1 MADGGTPGERA
12 MPRRR
17 TAPLPADGAGP
28 GGSGRESEGWAGRR
42 GRHCQRANAAPLGGG
57 GGSVSG
63 PDPSSRL
70 PPPAPSLPPPCAT
83 LPGTRE
89 TPPGPGPGLRGACP
103 RPAARTAASFAARP
117 RVKCSSAP
125 RGGCSKMA
133 DLSLLQE
140 DLQEEIDGFGVDDYS
155 SESDVIII
163 PSALDFVSQDEML
176 TPLGRLDKY
185 AASENIFNRQMVA
198 RSLLDTLKEVSD
210 DERDCIAVL
219 ERISRLADDSEP
231 TVRAELMEQV
241 PHIAMFCQENRPSIP
256 YAFSKYL
263 LPIVVRYL
271 ADQNNQVRKTSQAA
285 LLVLLEQELIER
297 YDVETKVCPVLIDL
311 TAPDSNDDVK
321 TEAVAIMCKM
331 ASMVGKD
338 ITERLVL
345 PRFCEMCCDCRMFHV
360 RKVCAANFGDICSVV
375 GQQATEEMLVRQ
387 AAFQSLGPFIS
398 TFANPSSSGQYFK
411 EEDGKNP
418 EGGGSV
424 QENSEQVRTT
434 EDVTTED
441 EHNRTE
447 DLSSHVDNDDFAT
460 KLENAMEDQNTVS
473 GHSQRESDFQTESS
487 FHCTLSSESCGEMAD
502 ENERSSHCCTA
513 GLREARLNSQ
523 ETSLSEQ
530 ELYNSF
536 HFWRTPLPEI
546 DIDLEL
552 QQTSEIILD
561 REIQEL
567 TMQVSSNI
575 PMTKRKELE
584 EMIENLE
591 PHMDDPDV
599 KAQVEVLSAALIAS
613 SLDPQ
618 EETMASVGKGTDSQ
632 TELTISNQQNFKP
645 ILDDIVPLIGD
656 TVENMDSTLH
666 YIHNDSDLSTNSFS
680 PEEERKSKVQDV
692 VPQAL
697 LDQYLSMTD
706 PSRAQTV
713 DNEIAKH
720 CAYSLPGVA
729 LTLGRQNWHCLKDTY
744 ETLAADMQW
753 KVRRT
758 LAFSIHELAVILGDQ
773 LTAGDLVPVFNGFLK
788 DLDEVRIGVLKHLH
802 DFLKLLHLDKRRE
815 YLYQLQE
822 FLVTDNSRNWRFRA
836 ELAEQLILLLDLY
849 SARDIYDY
857 LRPIAFSLCA
867 DKVSS
872 VRWISYKLVSE
883 MVKKLYMAS
892 TPTFVVDLMNEL
904 VEKFCRCHKWSGRQT
919 FVFICQTISEDDCLP
934 MDQFAVHLLPHL
946 LHLASDRVPNVR
958 VLLAKTLKQTLLEKE
973 YFLNS
978 ANSHQ
983 EAVEQ
988 TIMALQMDD
997 DSDVKYFA
1005 SIHPASTKIADDAM
1019 STASSTY

>member
-1 MADGGTPGERA
+1 
-12 MPRRR
+12 
-17 TAPLPADGAGP
+17 
-28 GGSGRESEGWAGRR
+28 
-42 GRHCQRANAAPLGGG
+42 
-57 GGSVSG
+57 
-63 PDPSSRL
+63 
-70 PPPAPSLPPPCAT
+70 
-83 LPGTRE
+83 
-89 TPPGPGPGLRGACP
+89 
-103 RPAARTAASFAARP
+103 
-117 RVKCSSAP
+117 
-125 RGGCSKMA
+125 MA

-140 DLQEEIDGFGVDDYS
+140 DLPEDADGFGVDDCS
-155 SESDVIII
+155 SESDVIVV
-163 PSALDFVSQDEML
+163 PSALDFVSQDDML

-185 AASENIFNRQMVA
+185 AASENVFNRQMVA
-198 RSLLDTLKEVSD
+198 RSLLDTLREVCD
-210 DERDCIAVL
+210 DERECIAVL

-241 PHIAMFCQENRPSIP
+241 PHIALFCQENRPAIP

-285 LLVLLEQELIER
+285 LLALLEQELIER
-297 YDVETKVCPVLIDL
+297 FDVETKVCPVLVEL

-331 ASMVGKD
+331 APMVGKD
-338 ITERLVL
+338 ITERLIL

-375 GQQATEEMLVRQ
+375 GQQATEEMLLPRFFQLCSDNVWGVRKACAECFMAVSCATCQEIRRTKLSALFINLISDPSRWVRQ

-411 EEDGKNP
+411 EENKSSEDISVEDKNSN
-418 EGGGSV
+418 E
-424 QENSEQVRTT
+424 RTRGEDAP
-434 EDVTTED
+434 EDVETRPTVGDCSVRLED
-441 EHNRTE
+441 TLA
-447 DLSSHVDNDDFAT
+447 DGA
-460 KLENAMEDQNTVS
+460 
-473 GHSQRESDFQTESS
+473 ESPRQPPGELGAPAESS
-487 FHCTLSSESCGEMAD
+487 SLL
-502 ENERSSHCCTA
+502 RSSPEPPPLSPEPPPDAA
-513 GLREARLNSQ
+513 GSKEEQEPCACRLASRPEAGTGAQDSAPLD
-523 ETSLSEQ
+523 Q

-546 DIDLEL
+546 DLDVELEQGSASEPGPQRL
-552 QQTSEIILD
+552 DVEPEVPASSSTSI
-561 REIQEL
+561 
-567 TMQVSSNI
+567 TMA
-575 PMTKRKELE
+575 TRKELE

-591 PHMDDPDV
+591 PHIDDPDV
-599 KAQVEVLSAALIAS
+599 KAQVDVLAAALRAS
-613 SLDPQ
+613 SLDAGDEAGEAARRTPQ
-618 EETMASVGKGTDSQ
+618 DELPSCRLDHDTAGPLISEETMDSA
-632 TELTISNQQNFKP
+632 
-645 ILDDIVPLIGD
+645 
-656 TVENMDSTLH
+656 LH
-666 YIHNDSDLSTNSFS
+666 YIHNDSDSGTSSGFS
-680 PEEERKSKVQDV
+680 PDEERRAKVQDV

-713 DNEIAKH
+713 DTEIAKH

-729 LTLGRQNWHCLKDTY
+729 LTLGRQNWHCLRETY
-744 ETLAADMQW
+744 ETLASDMQW

-773 LTAGDLVPVFNGFLK
+773 LTAADLVPIFNGFLK

-802 DFLKLLHLDKRRE
+802 DFLKLLHIDKRRE

-836 ELAEQLILLLDLY
+836 ELAEQLILLLELY
-849 SARDIYDY
+849 SPRDVYDY
-857 LRPIAFSLCA
+857 LRPIALNLCA

-883 MVKKLYMAS
+883 MVRKLHQAAP
-892 TPTFVVDLMNEL
+892 PTFGADLIQEL
-904 VEKFCRCHKWSGRQT
+904 VESFGRCPRWSGRQA
-919 FVFICQTISEDDCLP
+919 FVFVCQTVIEDDCLP
-934 MDQFAVHLLPHL
+934 MDQFAVHLMPHL
-946 LHLASDRVPNVR
+946 LTLANDRVPNVR
-958 VLLAKTLKQTLLEKE
+958 VLLAKTLRQTLLEKE
-973 YFLNS
+973 HFLTS
-978 ANSHQ
+978 ASCHQ

-988 TIMALQMDD
+988 TIMALQMDR

-1005 SIHPASTKIADDAM
+1005 STHPASTRISEDAL

>member
-1 MADGGTPGERA
+1 
-12 MPRRR
+12 
-17 TAPLPADGAGP
+17 
-28 GGSGRESEGWAGRR
+28 
-42 GRHCQRANAAPLGGG
+42 
-57 GGSVSG
+57 
-63 PDPSSRL
+63 
-70 PPPAPSLPPPCAT
+70 
-83 LPGTRE
+83 
-89 TPPGPGPGLRGACP
+89 
-103 RPAARTAASFAARP
+103 
-117 RVKCSSAP
+117 
-125 RGGCSKMA
+125 MA

-140 DLQEEIDGFGVDDYS
+140 DLPEDADGLDVDDYS

-185 AASENIFNRQMVA
+185 AASENVFNRQMVA
-198 RSLLDTLKEVSD
+198 RSLLDTLREVCD

-241 PHIAMFCQENRPSIP
+241 PHIALFCQENRPSIP

-285 LLVLLEQELIER
+285 LLALLEQELIER
-297 YDVETKVCPVLIDL
+297 FDVETKVCPVLIDL

-331 ASMVGKD
+331 APMVGKD
-338 ITERLVL
+338 ITERLIL

-375 GQQATEEMLVRQ
+375 GQQATEEMLLPRFFQLCSDNVWGVRKACAECFMAVSCATCQEIRRTKLSALFINLISDPSRWVRQ

-398 TFANPSSSGQYFK
+398 TFANPSSSGQCFK
-411 EEDGKNP
+411 DESKSSEDSSAEDKDRMRDNDVVEEEHRRP
-418 EGGGSV
+418 EDAPS
-424 QENSEQVRTT
+424 
-434 EDVTTED
+434 
-441 EHNRTE
+441 
-447 DLSSHVDNDDFAT
+447 DLSAPHSSARLESTLEGCAAKTPGDSAGDMPAPVD
-460 KLENAMEDQNTVS
+460 
-473 GHSQRESDFQTESS
+473 SS
-487 FHCTLSSESCGEMAD
+487 LLCTLSSESPQEAASND
-502 ENERSSHCCTA
+502 ENGRKPDTNSKSASRPDAGTSSP
-513 GLREARLNSQ
+513 EATPLDQ
-523 ETSLSEQ
+523 DMF
-530 ELYNSF
+530 NSF
-536 HFWRTPLPEI
+536 HFWRTPLPK
-546 DIDLEL
+546 IDLDKEL
-552 QQTSEIILD
+552 QQDPEERLSPERPGDAPAAPLPGSPNI
-561 REIQEL
+561 
-567 TMQVSSNI
+567 TMA
-575 PMTKRKELE
+575 TRKELE

-599 KAQVEVLSAALIAS
+599 KAQVEVLSAALRAS
-613 SLDPQ
+613 SLDAH
-618 EETMASVGKGTDSQ
+618 EETGDVEQRSELQDEVCA
-632 TELTISNQQNFKP
+632 TELPDCNISH
-645 ILDDIVPLIGD
+645 DTCVPLISAAEENAEATPDYVHGGADVSPGD
-656 TVENMDSTLH
+656 G
-666 YIHNDSDLSTNSFS
+666 FS
-680 PEEERKSKVQDV
+680 PDEDRRPKVQDV

-713 DNEIAKH
+713 DTEIAKH

-729 LTLGRQNWHCLKDTY
+729 LTLGRQNWHCLRETY
-744 ETLAADMQW
+744 ETLASDMQW

-773 LTAGDLVPVFNGFLK
+773 LTAADLVPIFNGFLK

-802 DFLKLLHLDKRRE
+802 DFLKLLHIDKRRE

-836 ELAEQLILLLDLY
+836 ELAEQLILLLELY
-849 SARDIYDY
+849 SPRDVYDY
-857 LRPIAFSLCA
+857 LRPIALNLCA

-872 VRWISYKLVSE
+872 VRWVSYKLVSE
-883 MVKKLYMAS
+883 MVKKLHTA
-892 TPTFVVDLMNEL
+892 TPPTFGVDLINEL
-904 VEKFCRCHKWSGRQT
+904 VENFGRCPKWSGRQA
-919 FVFICQTISEDDCLP
+919 FVFVCQTVIEDDCLP
-934 MDQFAVHLLPHL
+934 MDQFAVHLMPHL
-946 LHLASDRVPNVR
+946 LTLANDRVPNVR
-958 VLLAKTLKQTLLEKE
+958 VLLAKTLRQTLLEKE
-973 YFLNS
+973 YFLAS
-978 ANSHQ
+978 ASCHQ

-988 TIMALQMDD
+988 TIMALQMDR

-1005 SIHPASTKIADDAM
+1005 SIHPSSTKLSEDAM

>member
-1 MADGGTPGERA
+1 M
-12 MPRRR
+12 
-17 TAPLPADGAGP
+17 
-28 GGSGRESEGWAGRR
+28 
-42 GRHCQRANAAPLGGG
+42 
-57 GGSVSG
+57 
-63 PDPSSRL
+63 
-70 PPPAPSLPPPCAT
+70 
-83 LPGTRE
+83 
-89 TPPGPGPGLRGACP
+89 
-103 RPAARTAASFAARP
+103 
-117 RVKCSSAP
+117 SAP
-125 RGGCSKMA
+125 QDA
-133 DLSLLQE
+133 ALLLQDE
-140 DLQEEIDGFGVDDYS
+140 LPEEADAFGVDDYS
-155 SESDVIII
+155 SESDVII

-198 RSLLDTLKEVSD
+198 RSLLDLLKEVSD

-219 ERISRLADDSEP
+219 ERVNRLADDSEP

-256 YAFSKYL
+256 FAFSKYL

-331 ASMVGKD
+331 APMVGKD
-338 ITERLVL
+338 ITERLIL

-375 GQQATEEMLVRQ
+375 GQEATEEMLLPRFFQLCSDNVWGVRKACAECFMAVSCATSQELRRTKLSTLFINLISDPSRWVRQ

-398 TFANPSSSGQYFK
+398 TFANPSSSIQYFK
-411 EEDGKNP
+411 EEDGRPTEDGKP
-418 EGGGSV
+418 AGDC
-424 QENSEQVRTT
+424 NSEKIRNSGDVRVDASGDVRVDASGVVRVDASGVVRVDASGDVLP
-434 EDVTTED
+434 EDISDSEIEDPFVDSSDVNLTVELETQTED
-441 EHNRTE
+441 EITGRFWKET
-447 DLSSHVDNDDFAT
+447 DIQPAKS
-460 KLENAMEDQNTVS
+460 LE
-473 GHSQRESDFQTESS
+473 
-487 FHCTLSSESCGEMAD
+487 CTTSLEPCNEVVD
-502 ENERSSHCCTA
+502 ENELEPNVSSTEAHRRSSFS
-513 GLREARLNSQ
+513 SQ
-523 ETSLSEQ
+523 TDSVSEH

-536 HFWRTPLPEI
+536 HYWRTPIPEI

-552 QQTSEIILD
+552 LQAQVVPEVKCSPKSQQRTQDITPSP
-561 REIQEL
+561 
-567 TMQVSSNI
+567 VSNI
-575 PMTKRKELE
+575 TMATRKELE
-584 EMIENLE
+584 EMLENLE
-591 PHMDDPDV
+591 PHIDDPDI
-599 KAQVEVLSAALIAS
+599 KAQVDVLSAALRAS
-613 SLDPQ
+613 NMDTQ
-618 EETMASVGKGTDSQ
+618 EDGTAAGLNRKRMYHS
-632 TELTISNQQNFKP
+632 ELTHEARLHCALIQ
-645 ILDDIVPLIGD
+645 DDFVPLISD
-656 TVENMDSTLH
+656 PNESVESALR
-666 YIHNDSDLSTNSFS
+666 YIHSESDLSTNSSS
-680 PEEERKSKVQDV
+680 PDDGKKSKIQDV

-713 DNEIAKH
+713 DTEIAKH

-744 ETLAADMQW
+744 ETLASDMQW

-758 LAFSIHELAVILGDQ
+758 LAFSIHELAVILGDS
-773 LTAGDLVPVFNGFLK
+773 LTAADLVPIFNGFLK
-788 DLDEVRIGVLKHLH
+788 DLDEVRIGVLKHLY
-802 DFLKLLHLDKRRE
+802 DFLKLLHLDRRRE

-849 SARDIYDY
+849 TARDIYDY
-857 LRPIAFSLCA
+857 LRPISLSLCA

-883 MVKKLYMAS
+883 MVKKLNMAS
-892 TPTFVVDLMNEL
+892 TPAFALDLMNEL
-904 VEKFCRCHKWSGRQT
+904 VERFCCSPKWSGRQT
-919 FVFICQTISEDDCLP
+919 FVFICQAVLEDDCLP
-934 MDQFAVHLLPHL
+934 MDQFAAHLMPHL
-946 LHLASDRVPNVR
+946 LHLASDRIPNVR

-988 TIMALQMDD
+988 TIMALQMDYD
-997 DSDVKYFA
+997 NDVKYFA

>member
-1 MADGGTPGERA
+1 
-12 MPRRR
+12 
-17 TAPLPADGAGP
+17 
-28 GGSGRESEGWAGRR
+28 
-42 GRHCQRANAAPLGGG
+42 
-57 GGSVSG
+57 
-63 PDPSSRL
+63 
-70 PPPAPSLPPPCAT
+70 
-83 LPGTRE
+83 
-89 TPPGPGPGLRGACP
+89 
-103 RPAARTAASFAARP
+103 
-117 RVKCSSAP
+117 
-125 RGGCSKMA
+125 MA

-140 DLQEEIDGFGVDDYS
+140 DLPEEIDAFGVDDYS

-241 PHIAMFCQENRPSIP
+241 PHIAVFCQENRPSIP

-297 YDVETKVCPVLIDL
+297 YDVETKVCPVLIEL

-338 ITERLVL
+338 ITERLIL

-375 GQQATEEMLVRQ
+375 GQQATEEMLVSLLYRSQVVELPRFFQLCSDNVWGVRKACAECFMAVSCATSQEVRRTKLSTLFINLISDPSRWVRQ

-398 TFANPSSSGQYFK
+398 TFANPSSSGHFFK
-411 EEDGKNP
+411 EEESKNT
-418 EGGGSV
+418 EDHRSA
-424 QENSEQVRTT
+424 EEDSEKIRDT

-441 EHNRTE
+441 VHSRTE
-447 DLSSHVDNDDFAT
+447 KPPSDADFSDFT
-460 KLENAMEDQNTVS
+460 IKLENTMEDHNPVPS
-473 GHSQRESDFQTESS
+473 NSQSETDYQTET
-487 FHCTLSSESCGEMAD
+487 FLCCTLSSESCGEIAD
-502 ENERSSHCCTA
+502 ENDQSSNFCSIATLQES
-513 GLREARLNSQ
+513 GLRSQ

-552 QQTSEIILD
+552 QQTDQIMSNPEI
-561 REIQEL
+561 REG
-567 TMQVSSNI
+567 TKDVTVPVFSNI
-575 PMTKRKELE
+575 TMATRKELE

-591 PHMDDPDV
+591 PHVDDPDV
-599 KAQVEVLSAALIAS
+599 KAQVEVLSAALRAS

-618 EETMASVGKGTDSQ
+618 EETTAGIGKGMDSQ
-632 TELTISNQQNFKP
+632 NELSIKDQLNYKLIHDDTVSLIS
-645 ILDDIVPLIGD
+645 D
-656 TVENMDSTLH
+656 TVENIDSTLR
-666 YIHNDSDLSTNSFS
+666 YIHNDSDLSTNSSFS

-713 DNEIAKH
+713 DTEIAKH

-744 ETLAADMQW
+744 ETLASDMQW

-822 FLVTDNSRNWRFRA
+822 FLVTDNSRNWRFRY
-836 ELAEQLILLLDLY
+836 ELAEQLILLIDLY
-849 SARDIYDY
+849 SARDVYDY
-857 LRPIAFSLCA
+857 LRPIALSLCA

-883 MVKKLYMAS
+883 MLKKLHMAS
-892 TPTFVVDLMNEL
+892 TSTFVVDLMNEL
-904 VEKFCRCHKWSGRQT
+904 VEKFCRCPKWSGRQT
-919 FVFICQTISEDDCLP
+919 FVFICQTVIEDDCLP
-934 MDQFAVHLLPHL
+934 MDQFAVQLLPHL

-958 VLLAKTLKQTLLEKE
+958 VLLAKTLRQTLLEKE

-983 EAVEQ
+983 EVVEQ

-997 DSDVKYFA
+997 DNDVKYFA

>member
-1 MADGGTPGERA
+1 MADI
-12 MPRRR
+12 
-17 TAPLPADGAGP
+17 
-28 GGSGRESEGWAGRR
+28 
-42 GRHCQRANAAPLGGG
+42 
-57 GGSVSG
+57 
-63 PDPSSRL
+63 
-70 PPPAPSLPPPCAT
+70 
-83 LPGTRE
+83 
-89 TPPGPGPGLRGACP
+89 
-103 RPAARTAASFAARP
+103 
-117 RVKCSSAP
+117 
-125 RGGCSKMA
+125 
-133 DLSLLQE
+133 SLLQE
-140 DLQEEIDGFGVDDYS
+140 DLQEEVDGFGVDDYS

-176 TPLGRLDKY
+176 TPLGKLDKY
-185 AASENIFNRQMVA
+185 AASENIYNRQMVA

-219 ERISRLADDSEP
+219 ERVSRLADDSEP

-241 PHIAMFCQENRPSIP
+241 PHIALFCQENRPSIP

-297 YDVETKVCPVLIDL
+297 FDVETKVCPVLIEL

-331 ASMVGKD
+331 SPMVGKD
-338 ITERLVL
+338 ITERLIL

-375 GQQATEEMLVRQ
+375 GQQATEEMLLPRFFQLCSDNVWGVRKACAECFMAVSCATSQEVRRTKLSTLFINLISDPSRWVRQ

-411 EEDGKNP
+411 EDTKSTED
-418 EGGGSV
+418 
-424 QENSEQVRTT
+424 QTLLENKSSENIRST
-434 EDVTTED
+434 EDVSED
-441 EHNRTE
+441 IKIRTE
-447 DLSSHVDNDDFAT
+447 EIPSNTSISHTEVT
-460 KLENAMEDQNTVS
+460 LENAMEVHNRMLSKTWDETNDQVDVS
-473 GHSQRESDFQTESS
+473 
-487 FHCTLSSESCGEMAD
+487 CTLTSESCREKVG
-502 ENERSSHCCTA
+502 ENEQSSGNCSTA
-513 GLREARLNSQ
+513 LLQETENSSQ
-523 ETSLSEQ
+523 EPPLPEQ

-536 HFWRTPLPEI
+536 HFWRTPLP
-546 DIDLEL
+546 DIDLDLEL
-552 QQTSEIILD
+552 EQAPEVRSCPGSPEGTEEDTAPGSP
-561 REIQEL
+561 
-567 TMQVSSNI
+567 NI
-575 PMTKRKELE
+575 SMATRKELE

-591 PHMDDPDV
+591 PHIDDPDV
-599 KAQVEVLSAALIAS
+599 KAQLEVLSAALRAS
-613 SLDPQ
+613 SLDTQ
-618 EETMASVGKGTDSQ
+618 EEMMDNLDRENDLQDEQRVKDLLNCKLTQDDS
-632 TELTISNQQNFKP
+632 
-645 ILDDIVPLIGD
+645 VPLIND
-656 TVENMDSTLH
+656 AVENMDSTLR
-666 YIHNDSDLSTNSFS
+666 YIHNDSDLSTNSSFS

-713 DNEIAKH
+713 DTEIAKH

-729 LTLGRQNWHCLKDTY
+729 MTLGRQNWHCLRETY
-744 ETLAADMQW
+744 ETLASDMQW

-773 LTAGDLVPVFNGFLK
+773 LTAADLVPIFNGFLK

-802 DFLKLLHLDKRRE
+802 DFLKLLHVDKRRE

-849 SARDIYDY
+849 SARDVYDY
-857 LRPIAFSLCA
+857 LRPIALNLCA

-883 MVKKLYMAS
+883 MVKKLHLATS
-892 TPTFVVDLMNEL
+892 VTFGVDLMNEL
-904 VEKFCRCHKWSGRQT
+904 VERFGRGPKWSGRQT
-919 FVFICQTISEDDCLP
+919 FVFVCQTIIEDDCLP
-934 MDQFAVHLLPHL
+934 MDHFAAHLMPQL
-946 LHLASDRVPNVR
+946 LNLANDRVPNVR
-958 VLLAKTLKQTLLEKE
+958 VLLAKTLRQTLLEKE
-973 YFLNS
+973 YFVNS
-978 ANSHQ
+978 ANTHQ

-988 TIMALQMDD
+988 TLMALQMDRD
-997 DSDVKYFA
+997 NDVKYFA
-1005 SIHPASTKIADDAM
+1005 SIHPASSKIAEDAM

>member
-1 MADGGTPGERA
+1 
-12 MPRRR
+12 
-17 TAPLPADGAGP
+17 
-28 GGSGRESEGWAGRR
+28 
-42 GRHCQRANAAPLGGG
+42 
-57 GGSVSG
+57 
-63 PDPSSRL
+63 
-70 PPPAPSLPPPCAT
+70 
-83 LPGTRE
+83 
-89 TPPGPGPGLRGACP
+89 
-103 RPAARTAASFAARP
+103 
-117 RVKCSSAP
+117 
-125 RGGCSKMA
+125 MA

-140 DLQEEIDGFGVDDYS
+140 DLPEEIDAFGVDDYS

-241 PHIAMFCQENRPSIP
+241 PHIAVFCQENRPSIP

-297 YDVETKVCPVLIDL
+297 YDVETKVCPVLIEL

-338 ITERLVL
+338 ITERLIL

-375 GQQATEEMLVRQ
+375 GQQATEEMLVSLLYRSQVVELPRFFQLCSDNVWGVRKACAECFMAVSCATSQEVRRTKLSTLFINLISDPSRWVRQ

-398 TFANPSSSGQYFK
+398 TFANPSSSGHFFK
-411 EEDGKNP
+411 EEESKNT
-418 EGGGSV
+418 EDHRSA
-424 QENSEQVRTT
+424 EEDSEKIRDT

-441 EHNRTE
+441 VHSRTE
-447 DLSSHVDNDDFAT
+447 KPPSDADFSDFT
-460 KLENAMEDQNTVS
+460 IKLENTMEDHNPVPS
-473 GHSQRESDFQTESS
+473 NSQSETDYQTET
-487 FHCTLSSESCGEMAD
+487 FLCCTLSSESCGEIAD
-502 ENERSSHCCTA
+502 ENDQSSNFCSIATLQES
-513 GLREARLNSQ
+513 GLRSQ

-552 QQTSEIILD
+552 QQTDQIMSNPEI
-561 REIQEL
+561 REG
-567 TMQVSSNI
+567 TKDVTVPVFSNI
-575 PMTKRKELE
+575 TMATRKELE

-591 PHMDDPDV
+591 PHVDDPDV
-599 KAQVEVLSAALIAS
+599 KAQVEVLSAALRAS

-618 EETMASVGKGTDSQ
+618 EETTAGIGKGMDSQ
-632 TELTISNQQNFKP
+632 NELSIKDQLNYKLIHDDTVSLISN
-645 ILDDIVPLIGD
+645 
-656 TVENMDSTLH
+656 TVENIDSTLR
-666 YIHNDSDLSTNSFS
+666 YIHNDSDLSTNSSFS

-713 DNEIAKH
+713 DTEIAKH

-744 ETLAADMQW
+744 ETLASDMQW

-822 FLVTDNSRNWRFRA
+822 FLVTDNSRNWRFRY
-836 ELAEQLILLLDLY
+836 ELAEQLILLIDLY
-849 SARDIYDY
+849 SARDVYDY
-857 LRPIAFSLCA
+857 LRPIALSLCA

-883 MVKKLYMAS
+883 MLKKLHMAS
-892 TPTFVVDLMNEL
+892 TSTFVVDLMNEL
-904 VEKFCRCHKWSGRQT
+904 VEKFCRCPKWSGRQT
-919 FVFICQTISEDDCLP
+919 FVFICQTVIEDDCLP
-934 MDQFAVHLLPHL
+934 MDQFAVQLLPHL

-958 VLLAKTLKQTLLEKE
+958 VLLAKTLRQTLLEKE

-983 EAVEQ
+983 EVVEQ

-997 DSDVKYFA
+997 DNDVKYFA

>member
-1 MADGGTPGERA
+1 
-12 MPRRR
+12 
-17 TAPLPADGAGP
+17 
-28 GGSGRESEGWAGRR
+28 
-42 GRHCQRANAAPLGGG
+42 
-57 GGSVSG
+57 
-63 PDPSSRL
+63 
-70 PPPAPSLPPPCAT
+70 
-83 LPGTRE
+83 
-89 TPPGPGPGLRGACP
+89 
-103 RPAARTAASFAARP
+103 
-117 RVKCSSAP
+117 
-125 RGGCSKMA
+125 MA

-140 DLQEEIDGFGVDDYS
+140 DLQEDADGFGVDDYS

-163 PSALDFVSQDEML
+163 PSALDFVSHDEML

-185 AASENIFNRQMVA
+185 AASENVFNRQMVA
-198 RSLLDTLKEVSD
+198 RSLLDTLREVCD

-241 PHIAMFCQENRPSIP
+241 PHIALFCQENRPSIP

-285 LLVLLEQELIER
+285 LLALLEQELIER
-297 YDVETKVCPVLIDL
+297 FDVETKVCPVLIEL

-331 ASMVGKD
+331 APMVGKD
-338 ITERLVL
+338 ITERLIL

-411 EEDGKNP
+411 EESKSSEDTSEDKNRIRD
-418 EGGGSV
+418 
-424 QENSEQVRTT
+424 QEVP
-434 EDVTTED
+434 EDVQISPED
-441 EHNRTE
+441 VPSDPSINNTII
-447 DLSSHVDNDDFAT
+447 
-460 KLENAMEDQNTVS
+460 KLENMVEDYAETSRKSPGEISVPMDRS
-473 GHSQRESDFQTESS
+473 LL
-487 FHCTLSSESCGEMAD
+487 CTLSSDSHQEAAC
-502 ENERSSHCCTA
+502 NEKDKKPDNYKSTLWPEIGTSSQDSA
-513 GLREARLNSQ
+513 LLD
-523 ETSLSEQ
+523 Q

-546 DIDLEL
+546 DLDIELEQGSGNKL
-552 QQTSEIILD
+552 SPERPEETPEV
-561 REIQEL
+561 
-567 TMQVSSNI
+567 TMPSSSNI
-575 PMTKRKELE
+575 TMATRKELE
-584 EMIENLE
+584 EMLENLE
-591 PHMDDPDV
+591 PHVDDPDV
-599 KAQVEVLSAALIAS
+599 KAQVDVLSAALRAS
-613 SLDPQ
+613 SLDAR
-618 EETMASVGKGTDSQ
+618 EEASDAGKRSNVQD
-632 TELTISNQQNFKP
+632 ELGVSELPNCKINHDAS
-645 ILDDIVPLIGD
+645 VPLINN
-656 TVENMDSTLH
+656 VENMDSTLC
-666 YIHNDSDLSTNSFS
+666 YIHNDSDLSTNSSFS
-680 PEEERKSKVQDV
+680 PDEERRSKIQDV

-713 DNEIAKH
+713 DTEIAKH

-729 LTLGRQNWHCLKDTY
+729 LTLGRQNWHCLRETY
-744 ETLAADMQW
+744 ETLASDMQW

-758 LAFSIHELAVILGDQ
+758 LAFSIHELAIILGDQ
-773 LTAGDLVPVFNGFLK
+773 LTAADLVPIFNGFLK

-802 DFLKLLHLDKRRE
+802 DFLKLLHIDKRRE

-836 ELAEQLILLLDLY
+836 ELAEQLILLLELY
-849 SARDIYDY
+849 SPRDVYDY
-857 LRPIAFSLCA
+857 LRPIALNLCA

-883 MVKKLYMAS
+883 MVKKLHMA
-892 TPTFVVDLMNEL
+892 TPPTFGVDLINEL
-904 VEKFCRCHKWSGRQT
+904 VENFGRCPKWSGRQA
-919 FVFICQTISEDDCLP
+919 FVFVCQTVIEDDCLP
-934 MDQFAVHLLPHL
+934 MDQFAVHLMPHL
-946 LHLASDRVPNVR
+946 LTLANDRVPNVR
-958 VLLAKTLKQTLLEKE
+958 VLLAKTLRQTLLEKE
-973 YFLNS
+973 YFLTS
-978 ANSHQ
+978 ASCHQ

-988 TIMALQMDD
+988 TVMALQMDR

-1005 SIHPASTKIADDAM
+1005 SIHPASTKISEDAM